1 MCVAKDDT
9 DWHDDDEN
17 GEGVT
22 RLGRS
27 PEPAHVKQELDG
39 HEDWIVEVNLLK
51 KRELYYMIIFK
62 CPSSFKGSTEC
73 TVSYF
78 EKFKRS
84 TAD

>member
-9 DWHDDDEN
+9 DWHDDDED

-51 KRELYYMIIFK
+51 KREPYYMIIFK
-62 CPSSFKGSTEC
+62 YHVHNGSTEC

-78 EKFKRS
+78 EKLKKS
-84 TAD
+84 SED